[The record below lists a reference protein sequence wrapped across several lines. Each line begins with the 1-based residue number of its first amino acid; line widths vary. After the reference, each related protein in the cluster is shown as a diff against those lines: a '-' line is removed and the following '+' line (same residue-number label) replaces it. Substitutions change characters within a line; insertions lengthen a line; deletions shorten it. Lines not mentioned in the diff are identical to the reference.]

1 MAERCMTSQPIC
13 GVATRTVCRPQS
25 DSVPTV
31 NGGISVNC
39 ESKNRT
45 ICSYFKSIVFNHDI
59 VRQGANMSKPNWK
72 CDSEISYFNVLFSGP
87 LSQIG
92 SSQL

>member
-1 MAERCMTSQPIC
+1 MTSQPIR
-13 GVATRTVCRPQS
+13 GVATITVGRPQS
-25 DSVPTV
+25 DSVSTV